1 LARLKDK
8 VAVISGGA
16 RGMGARFAEAMVAEG
31 AMVLVGDILEPEGKA
46 LATRFEGRMIFERLD
61 VTSAASWRNA
71 IAVAEA
77 AFGAVNV
84 LVNNAAID
92 RQHYLETVSEE
103 EYRQVIE
110 INQTGVFLGMQTAIP
125 PMKRAGQGSIVNI
138 SSVAAMGGGPGE
150 FSYFASKWAVRGMS
164 KAAAAELARYRIRVN
179 SVHPGIVRTKMTEG
193 YRKDIVERSVLGR
206 PAEPEEIAPLI
217 VFLAS
222 DEAQYITGGEY
233 VIDGGFTLGKADPR
247 DV

>member
-1 LARLKDK
+1 MRLKGK

-16 RGMGARFAEAMVAEG
+16 RGMGAKFAEAMVAEG
-31 AMVLVGDILEPEGKA
+31 ARVLVGDILEEEGAA
-46 LATRFEGRMIFERLD
+46 LAARFQDQMAFQRLD
-61 VTSAASWRNA
+61 VTSADSWKQA
-71 IAVAEA
+71 IGAAEV
-77 AFGAVNV
+77 AFGFVNV

-103 EYRQVIE
+103 DYRSVVDV
-110 INQTGVFLGMQTAIP
+110 NQTGVFLGMQTVIGS
-125 PMKRAGQGSIVNI
+125 MKRAGGGSIVNM
-138 SSVAAMGGGPGE
+138 SSIAAMGGGPGE
-150 FSYFASKWAVRGMS
+150 FSYFASKWAVRGMT
-164 KAAAAELARYRIRVN
+164 KAAAAELAKYRIRVN

-193 YRKDIVERSVLGR
+193 YRQDIVERAALGR

-222 DEAQYITGGEY
+222 EEAAYVTGAEY
-233 VIDGGFTLGKADPR
+233 PIDGGFSLGKADPR